1 MFIWKDNYETGVE
14 TFDDQHRKLF
24 DIANRL
30 YKLLEDDVYVD
41 KYHKILEIIEELKN
55 YTVYHF
61 KEEEEYMYKIGYKKF
76 FAHKVQHDDFIKQ
89 FSKIDIDKI
98 DNGQDEYIRETLEFI
113 YDWIVNHIL
122 KTDKEYA
129 S

>member
-1 MFIWKDNYETGVE
+1 MFIWKENYETGVE
-14 TFDDQHRKLF
+14 VFDDQHKKLF

-30 YKLLEDDVYVD
+30 YKLLEEDVYVD
-41 KYHKILEIIEELKN
+41 KYNKILEIIEELKN

-76 FAHKVQHDDFIKQ
+76 FSHKVQHDDFINQ
-89 FSKIDIDKI
+89 FSKINLERIDK
-98 DNGQDEYIRETLEFI
+98 GQDSYIRETLEFI
-113 YDWIVNHIL
+113 YNWIVNHIL

-129 S
+129 C

>member
-1 MFIWKDNYETGVE
+1 MFIWKENYETGVE
-14 TFDDQHRKLF
+14 VFDEQHKKLF
-24 DIANRL
+24 DIANSL
-30 YKLLEDDVYVD
+30 YKLLEEDVYVD
-41 KYHKILEIIEELKN
+41 KYNKILEIIEELKN

-76 FAHKVQHDDFIKQ
+76 FSHKVQHDDFIKQ
-89 FSKIDIDKI
+89 FSKINLEKIDK
-98 DNGQDEYIRETLEFI
+98 GQDAYIRETLEFI
-113 YDWIVNHIL
+113 YNWIVNHIL